1 MVLHCLFL
9 HFAVPSTADERYWNI
24 AADIVVEKMID
35 SHGEKCETLRFSV
48 QKKSLSDNRR
58 E

>member
-35 SHGEKCETLRFSV
+35 SLKAGSVKRTFLRTEKIFIR
-48 QKKSLSDNRR
+48 Q
-58 E
+58 